1 MYILILL
8 YPLFSAIISG
18 FFGRYFGR
26 QGSSL
31 LSLSL
36 IFFSVSLSFFAFFEV
51 NLSSSQVVV
60 PLYT

>member
-8 YPLFSAIISG
+8 FPLFSAIVSG

-26 QGSSL
+26 QGGSF

-36 IFFSVSLSFFAFFEV
+36 VFISVVFSFFAFFEV